1 MSQVSLEDVDGELM
15 QGKAELLKVRDM
27 LKIRDTELEEQLQEL
42 QSARHQVGPANLT
55 EIWLIL
61 VD

>member
-1 MSQVSLEDVDGELM
+1 MSQVSLEDVDGELV
-15 QGKAELLKVRDM
+15 QVKAELLKV
-27 LKIRDTELEEQLQEL
+27 RDTELEEQLQEL

-55 EIWLIL
+55 EIWVIL